1 MSELKKTVSLVLGSG
16 GARGLAHI
24 GVIRELLA
32 RGYDIRAISGSSMGA
47 VVGGIHA
54 AGGLD
59 AYEQWVTGLAQSD
72 VFRLLDWTFSGG
84 GLIRGRLCRGGL
96 ETSRQHGGGH

>member
-72 VFRLLDWTFSGG
+72 VRLRTHRMEVRKRQWVL
-84 GLIRGRLCRGGL
+84 LKQL
-96 ETSRQHGGGH
+96 ER